1 MRTADL
7 LEELNT
13 IENEVA
19 EVRCELQQRRDKA
32 DDYKAYN
39 HLEVLVDRLGT
50 ALDSVEAA
58 IKVIDEA

>member
-1 MRTADL
+1 MRTSNL

-19 EVRCELQQRRDKA
+19 EVRDALCQRRDKA
-32 DDYKAYN
+32 DDYKTYN
-39 HLEVLVDRLGT
+39 HLEALVDRLGT

-58 IKVIDEA
+58 FRVIDEA